1 MKRPD
6 IPQGYPVGQLCFH
19 NDLAAAALKIY
30 GDDEFMKRAK
40 NPLGALGITSEL
52 LKEKSGAEIWQAM
65 QDMKDRVQHV
75 SGTVRQEKD
84 GRHQYEEY
92 MQEVSEKAKDLKEK
106 RRDRDSAEDA
116 QLSKSVAEKLDQKV
130 NLSDDEKLSQQD

>member
-1 MKRPD
+1 MIKRD
-6 IPQGYPVGQLCFH
+6 IPKGYPIEQLCFH
-19 NDLAAAALKIY
+19 NALAAAALKIY

-40 NPLGALGITSEL
+40 NPLGALGVTSEI
-52 LKEKSGAEIWQAM
+52 LKEKSPAEIWQAM

-75 SGTVRQEKD
+75 SGTVRQGKD

-92 MQEVSEKAKDLKEK
+92 MQEAQDLKEK
-106 RRDRDSAEDA
+106 RKDRDSAEDA
-116 QLSKSVAEKLDQKV
+116 QHNESVAEESDQKV